1 SSSHGGDPVK
11 HSILCGVLVLATG
24 DGVAYLVANRSA
36 PVPTPASPVETSPTT
51 AETASTDPSA
61 PCPKCQA
68 GSSTVTD
75 VIDLSAKFATKSEAQ
90 GEFISFDEPP
100 LAKPKA
106 GVTPVQHETPEL
118 PDLREVLPPPRE
130 VK

>member
-1 SSSHGGDPVK
+1 MK
-11 HSILCGVLVLATG
+11 NTILCGVLVLATG
-24 DGVAYLVANRSA
+24 GGVAYLVANRPA
-36 PVPTPASPVETSPTT
+36 PVPTPASP
-51 AETASTDPSA
+51 AETHPTVAEAASADPSA
-61 PCPKCQA
+61 PCPHCQSGA
-68 GSSTVTD
+68 STVTD
-75 VIDLSAKFATKSEAQ
+75 VIDLSARFATKSEAK

>member
-1 SSSHGGDPVK
+1 MK
-11 HSILCGVLVLATG
+11 NTILCGVLVLATG
-24 DGVAYLVANRSA
+24 GGVAYLVANRST
-36 PVPTPASPVETSPTT
+36 PVPISAPASPAAVT
-51 AETASTDPSA
+51 APAEAVSADPSV
-61 PCPKCQA
+61 PCPKCQTR
-68 GSSTVTD
+68 SSAVTD
-75 VIDLSAKFATKSEAQ
+75 VVDLSVKFATRSEAN

-100 LAKPKA
+100 LAKPKS